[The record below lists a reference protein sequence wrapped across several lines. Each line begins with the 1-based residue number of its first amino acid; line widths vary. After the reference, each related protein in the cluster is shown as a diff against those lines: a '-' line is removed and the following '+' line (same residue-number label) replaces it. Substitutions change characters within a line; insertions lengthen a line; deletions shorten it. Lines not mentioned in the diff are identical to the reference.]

1 MANEDSRIIQ
11 AQFSEMNNEQI
22 ADKIAAD
29 LAEARGRLRLLA
41 EHLPTAVDPLAVSKT
56 AKAPYFAL
64 CFREAP
70 GLASGGIWPRSL
82 RHVTARRSRLRNF
95 ERPTCCRKL
104 RCSLVVEM
112 FDRAPTGKRV
122 GPRHL

>member
-41 EHLPTAVDPLAVSKT
+41 EHLPTPSILS
-56 AKAPYFAL
+56 
-64 CFREAP
+64 
-70 GLASGGIWPRSL
+70 RSQK
-82 RHVTARRSRLRNF
+82 
-95 ERPTCCRKL
+95 PRKL
-104 RCSLVVEM
+104 HTLRYASE
-112 FDRAPTGKRV
+112 K
-122 GPRHL
+122 PRLGEWRNLAAQPATCYSAEILW

>member
-41 EHLPTAVDPLAVSKT
+41 EHLPTPSILS
-56 AKAPYFAL
+56 
-64 CFREAP
+64 
-70 GLASGGIWPRSL
+70 RSQK
-82 RHVTARRSRLRNF
+82 
-95 ERPTCCRKL
+95 PRKL
-104 RCSLVVEM
+104 HTLRYASEKPQAWRVEEFGRAACDMLQRGDLVV
-112 FDRAPTGKRV
+112 GISNV
-122 GPRHL
+122 RHAVESCAAVW